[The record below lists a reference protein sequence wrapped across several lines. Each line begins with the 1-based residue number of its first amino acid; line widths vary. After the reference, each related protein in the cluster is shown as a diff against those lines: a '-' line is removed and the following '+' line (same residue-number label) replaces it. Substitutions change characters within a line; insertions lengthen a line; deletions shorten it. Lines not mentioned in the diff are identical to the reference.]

1 MDDTKINRMLKV
13 IYLLL
18 LNGNMSGE
26 QLSRQLD
33 VSLRSVQR
41 YIKQLTRMGFQI
53 TSRSGG
59 YRGGYRLNLSPE
71 MKKSLLELVYF
82 SPIK

>member
-1 MDDTKINRMLKV
+1 LDDTKINRMLKV

-41 YIKQLTRMGFQI
+41 YIKQLNRMGFQI

>member
-1 MDDTKINRMLKV
+1 LEDTKINRMLKV

-18 LNGNMSGE
+18 LNGNMSGD
-26 QLSRQLD
+26 QLSKQLN

-41 YIKQLTRMGFQI
+41 YIKQLNRIGFSI

-59 YRGGYRLNLSPE
+59 YRGGYKLNLSPE
-71 MKKSLLELVYF
+71 MKKNLLELIYF
-82 SPIK
+82 SSNK